1 MYLHICVACSKHLDL
16 VMESVNNV
24 LTSMAEDKSSLD
36 LVELAT
42 RAVDPVAWRD
52 RVFARLQSFN
62 DFAAE
67 TFSQIGF
74 A

>member
-1 MYLHICVACSKHLDL
+1 
-16 VMESVNNV
+16 MESVNV

-36 LVELAT
+36 SVELAT
-42 RAVDPVAWRD
+42 RAVDPVAWRE

-67 TFSQIGF
+67 TSVKLGPLESGSPYCDSINVD
-74 A
+74 

>member
-1 MYLHICVACSKHLDL
+1 
-16 VMESVNNV
+16 
-24 LTSMAEDKSSLD
+24 MAEDKSSLD

-52 RVFARLQSFN
+52 RVFARLHSFN